1 MASGS
6 HEASD
11 HRIRVLTEALE
22 AERKRSASPQEMGV
36 LEPKQ
41 VKKQEAERSNARP
54 SATSSL
60 DGD

>member
-1 MASGS
+1 
-6 HEASD
+6 
-11 HRIRVLTEALE
+11 VLTEAL
-22 AERKRSASPQEMGV
+22 AAVRKRSAAPPALGV